1 MRLAKTSAAD
11 MSAALPTEKAAAFA
25 VSGFNVPARRYDAI
39 AFPRPPSPPHRR
51 EQPEPLCIPR
61 WGAMVRRPSFD
72 PEDTLRTQ
80 QGMTQECER

>member
-39 AFPRPPSPPHRR
+39 AFPPAAEPPAPSRTARTPLHPPLGVQWCVGPH
-51 EQPEPLCIPR
+51 L
-61 WGAMVRRPSFD
+61 
-72 PEDTLRTQ
+72 TLRKAA
-80 QGMTQECER
+80 CVAALRSKYS